1 MTLKTF
7 SILSVPN
14 TNFFLRYLFSIPDLG
29 SSILDLDSS
38 IPDLGSLYPVFQ
50 IESKG
55 NLSAPEQLLLLKFT
69 GRVEICTYIP
79 KIRFKD
85 LKMNIM

>member
-1 MTLKTF
+1 
-7 SILSVPN
+7 
-14 TNFFLRYLFSIPDLG
+14 LRYLFSIPDLG
-29 SSILDLDSS
+29 SSILDLGSS
-38 IPDLGSLYPVFQ
+38 IPDLGSLYPVLQ

-55 NLSAPEQLLLLKFT
+55 NLSAPEQLLLLKLT
-69 GRVEICTYIP
+69 GRGEIRTYIP